1 MKPAMPERRIDDER
15 VQLACAIWL
24 HTGFIGAS
32 AFAGGLVELFVG
44 DTTWSSALA
53 LSLLGGVLAFASWRR
68 SRTVLE
74 RSGRRLADVDSARV
88 NPMPRRNPRSFAD
101 RLASSRRVGENH
113 GHSTAE

>member
-1 MKPAMPERRIDDER
+1 MNPAMPERRIDDER

-32 AFAGGLVELFVG
+32 AFAGGLVEVFVG
-44 DTTWSSALA
+44 DMWSSALT
-53 LSLLGGVLAFASWRR
+53 LSLLGGVLAVASWRR

-74 RSGRRLADVDSARV
+74 RAGRQLAGVENARV
-88 NPMPRRNPRSFAD
+88 NPTPRRDPRSFVD
-101 RLASSRRVGENH
+101 RLASTRRIGENH